1 MDILKEL
8 YRVTNALVE
17 AQIDY
22 AICGGLAVAIHGRP
36 RMTVDIDLLLPADQI
51 AKAAEVVAANGYDDV
66 NGWVVLPGNDFGI
79 DRLYRVNKL
88 EGNEFLTLDLLEAD
102 SESNPVFRDRQKFEI
117 NGQVITVLSRGSLI
131 TIKLNTGRAQDK
143 HDAELLQRDIADES
157 N

>member
-8 YRVTNALVE
+8 YQVTNALAE

-66 NGWVVLPGNDFGI
+66 NGWVVLPRNDFGI

-102 SESNPVFRDRQKFEI
+102 SESNPVFRDRQEFEI

-131 TIKLNTGRAQDK
+131 TMKLNTGRAQDK